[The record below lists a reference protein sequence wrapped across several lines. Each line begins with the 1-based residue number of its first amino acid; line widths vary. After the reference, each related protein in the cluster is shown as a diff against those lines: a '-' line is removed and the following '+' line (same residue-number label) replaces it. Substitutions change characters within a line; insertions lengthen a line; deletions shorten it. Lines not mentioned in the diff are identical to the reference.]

1 MSKSFTRVLACKVDE
16 DLARAV
22 RHAARHEGTS
32 TSQFLR
38 RLAAAAVAGERGET
52 VP

>member
-1 MSKSFTRVLACKVDE
+1 MSKSLRTVLACKVDE

-22 RHAARHEGTS
+22 RHAARHDGTS

-38 RLAAAAVAGERGET
+38 RLAAAAVVREHAE
-52 VP
+52 